1 MDDPFVSIVV
11 PAYNE
16 ASTIEELLRRLSA
29 VPFRSEIIVVDDGST
44 DGTGDLAAAVDG
56 VQVIRRP
63 RNAGKGAAVR
73 DGIAAT
79 AGAIVVIQDADL
91 EYDPKD
97 LPKLVEPLIE
107 GHADAVYGTRLRG
120 GEPQRAHLFWH
131 YAGNR
136 FLSLVTNVLFNT
148 TISDMEVGYKAF
160 RGDLIRGV
168 RLVSDDFRFEPEV
181 TAKILKVPGIR
192 LYEVPI
198 SYYGRTVAEGK
209 KITWRDGIRALGALD
224 PLPARTL
231 GPDLLGR
238 RVDDHALGGAARRRH
253 RPREPRGLLFA
264 AARQQPTGC
273 PAEAREVRVALDHL
287 AAGVDQPAQRSG
299 DGADEADGHAELRRD
314 VAGDVG
320 WIDDPAQD
328 ERAEDDA
335 ERGARDEHG
344 PRLGDERAGQQQQGT
359 AEDQHTQPRERLPS
373 GGLGHA
379 LRALDVVPGQEQP
392 GDEQHG
398 AHGA

>member
-16 ASTIEELLRRLSA
+16 AATIEELLRRLGT
-29 VPFRSEIIVVDDGST
+29 VPFRSEVIVVDDGST

-56 VQVIRRP
+56 VQLIRRP

-79 AGAIVVIQDADL
+79 TGAIVVIQDADL

-136 FLSLVTNVLFNT
+136 LLSLVTNVLFNT

-160 RGDLIRGV
+160 RGDLIRGL

-209 KITWRDGIRALGALD
+209 KITWRDGIRALGALV
-224 PLPARTL
+224 RF
-231 GPDLLGR
+231 
-238 RVDDHALGGAARRRH
+238 RVGG
-253 RPREPRGLLFA
+253 
-264 AARQQPTGC
+264 
-273 PAEAREVRVALDHL
+273 
-287 AAGVDQPAQRSG
+287 
-299 DGADEADGHAELRRD
+299 
-314 VAGDVG
+314 
-320 WIDDPAQD
+320 
-328 ERAEDDA
+328 
-335 ERGARDEHG
+335 
-344 PRLGDERAGQQQQGT
+344 
-359 AEDQHTQPRERLPS
+359 
-373 GGLGHA
+373 
-379 LRALDVVPGQEQP
+379 
-392 GDEQHG
+392 
-398 AHGA
+398 